1 MPGKLRF
8 FVDVPSPNNATAAV
22 MRLEKDGTNIPI
34 TDDCGGLRQFFELA
48 AELGCYD
55 AEASGG
61 GVGGTSPNGV
71 DSAIL
76 FLGSPIDV
84 PPLQKTYIDLGS
96 LTLQVAHT
104 GSYAIRCDSMM
115 LTEIMYKGQ
124 TVLHPTATNQSGWI
138 FKPRN
143 ELSFDL
149 AGPVITA
156 SYVNL
161 GSIIGYQGF
170 NQRLVFF
177 DHSEGPIKDNEGFV
191 FTEPN
196 CGDYGIV
203 VKAAGQG
210 FIGNPVD
217 VWGAHAQKYACID
230 IGHGAALVGGG
241 NMIRAI
247 VNPEP
252 STGTGLD
259 YWGKDDMVDIQIN
272 EGDAGIGWRG
282 ITLEAPSTGL
292 NCRVGRNVTTNKIVQ
307 AAGAGN
313 PSANIINGV
322 SYVN

>member
-8 FVDVPSPNNATAAV
+8 FVDTPSPNNSTAAV
-22 MRLEKDGTNIPI
+22 MRLEYNGTNIPV
-34 TDDCGGLRQFFELA
+34 TDDCGGLRQFFEQA
-48 AELGCYD
+48 AALECLD

-76 FLGSPIDV
+76 FLGSPVDV
-84 PPLQKTYIDLGS
+84 PPLQKTQITMGA

-104 GSYAIRCDSMM
+104 GSYGIRCDSMM
-115 LTEIMYKGQ
+115 LTRLTLEGQ
-124 TVLHPTATNQSGWI
+124 TVLHPTATNQNGWI
-138 FKPRN
+138 FRPRN

-156 SYVNL
+156 SYVNI
-161 GSIIGYQGF
+161 GSIIGYQNK
-170 NQRLVFF
+170 NQRLVLF
-177 DHSEGPIKDNEGFV
+177 DHTDGPIKDNQGFV

-196 CGDYGIV
+196 CGDYGV
-203 VKAAGQG
+203 CVKGAGNG
-210 FIGNPVD
+210 FIGNPLE

-230 IGHGAALVGGG
+230 MGNGAAVVGGG

-272 EGDAGIGWRG
+272 TGDTGTGWRG

-292 NCRVGRNVTTNKIVQ
+292 SCRVGRNVTSNKIVQ
-307 AAGAGN
+307 APGAGHPN
-313 PSANIINGV
+313 ANIINGV